1 MRQSIQIKALLIGG
15 RHDALIEFHARY
27 NKLFASRLLL
37 KLCEG
42 ILPTYKPSLALF
54 DEQVQRKDNRGRVVN
69 ITIHRKDSPLMFAF
83 YESLP
88 HGARMPVMVNLMN
101 LCVQLAEADRKQM
114 ERIFWGEGEQK
125 PEAEQA
131 QTEPLRR
138 TAHGNPPLKAVEA
151 ATLSAGAVLMEDAP
165 EQCSNEN
172 GQARKSIADPL
183 NGFDTG
189 L

>member
-1 MRQSIQIKALLIGG
+1 
-15 RHDALIEFHARY
+15 
-27 NKLFASRLLL
+27 
-37 KLCEG
+37 
-42 ILPTYKPSLALF
+42 
-54 DEQVQRKDNRGRVVN
+54 
-69 ITIHRKDSPLMFAF
+69 
-83 YESLP
+83 
-88 HGARMPVMVNLMN
+88 MPVMVNLMN

-138 TAHGNPPLKAVEA
+138 TGHGNPPLKAVEA

-172 GQARKSIADPL
+172 GQARKSIVDPL